1 MRGAGQIENRSDL
14 LARKENEVTTETRP
28 YGDRAVVLEVAD
40 NQNLFRER
48 PTVVICPDCGEVV
61 EMYQQGLPPV
71 IPQFDSRCPDCEV
84 TLKRWCAVAVDAT
97 CADLVTTQKLNSMV
111 RDYWNEQF
119 WRGITTNRGD
129 IRNDE
134 FVNRCGTKA
143 SEFGWDAELIC
154 PLCRDSMISLDRST
168 SEVPP
173 GFDYHHWSERP
184 DCGIMLCRDCHD
196 IISRNECDYN
206 VEQLAHDWGLRSR
219 NDFQAIRL
227 ALRDAIVTG
236 RALSPNRA
244 EYLVNRYNLIQTP
257 AEVRTLL
264 RATLANSDLYDQFV
278 DDSLWT
284 GTN

>member
-1 MRGAGQIENRSDL
+1 MRGVGQIENRSDL

-168 SEVPP
+168 SEVPS

-206 VEQLAHDWGLRSR
+206 VEQLALDWGLRSR
-219 NDFQAIRL
+219 NDFQVIRL
-227 ALRDAIVTG
+227 ALRDAIVTR

-244 EYLVNRYNLIQTP
+244 EYLVDRYNLIQTP

-264 RATLANSDLYDQFV
+264 REILANSDLYDQFV